1 MLLCLFFSFPP
12 VRITSPILATYPK
25 PVREITILKLRFFG
39 LPETGELD
47 DETIYQM
54 KKPRCGV
61 PDVYNENGRVKR
73 SPYPG
78 TVRKWRQ
85 TYFTYFVYKGEDLP
99 ESEQQRIFAKAFNIW
114 KAAAPRL
121 RFTREKTQEY
131 EPTKADLKIR

>member
-1 MLLCLFFSFPP
+1 
-12 VRITSPILATYPK
+12 
-25 PVREITILKLRFFG
+25 
-39 LPETGELD
+39 
-47 DETIYQM
+47 M

-121 RFTREKTQEY
+121 RFTTEKTQEY